1 MARIPSIQRRV
12 SLPTTTGI
20 PVAPIVPINDK
31 KGEGLEQAGKVIE
44 QIGVNQLRAKSD
56 AMVTQSF
63 VNATLK
69 IDELKSSIDTNK
81 TLSWEQNDLNAVP
94 PTADPLDVKARLNQ
108 IYETAAEGLSVDG
121 VEKFT
126 KDFSML
132 SAKGEIE
139 IRREQVAR
147 DNAQLEAH
155 TIAVLDTLSKGAL
168 ADGTEAV
175 WVASLQKGI
184 DSIDSLE
191 VNRQIGPKKAE
202 KLRQKF
208 KTSMDKIKNDNLAVD
223 VVNAVAKGIRNV
235 DLDEEEQD
243 AQDRLNLV
251 DSRIEIAVK
260 NGAISRQAGA
270 KIRLDFLSRVD
281 DAMAH
286 QQVEEDAAKFLIRE
300 KDSGYLPNLN
310 SKQRS
315 IYAKRARSILEAK
328 DRKFKT
334 ENNAKQRVFLKNAQT
349 VIDAISTGAN
359 IAPEIRNLVSPQ
371 SIDANIQ
378 DPAIRERLKLLV
390 TDAQEFAPIL
400 LSIAG
405 KSPDEIAVIEQKLIG
420 DVEGV
425 RSTVA
430 EASLAEQDTRQLATF
445 QRAKVADAN
454 SRKNDPVQYLINN
467 NEAVS
472 EAFQTYTRSL
482 IQTPNDSDVHSITYA
497 TFESTRDE
505 AYAAMKFPLS
515 MRPRLPETFIKEQ
528 VAFARKKGPEEV
540 ASMFSAMSSVMGND
554 FNSILSEMTKAGLPK
569 TLGFLTVVN
578 DPLSQQTIAN
588 IAKLDGGVA
597 EFKKNISTEIK
608 TDVTA
613 GISNEL
619 QELRDVA
626 GINNIGMYNTIFGA
640 TELLALSF
648 IKDDNVVTAIDS
660 ALKIVVNDNYQI
672 LNLAKLKGVVPKDSV
687 ANPQMTQF
695 GLMKWLQDNEN
706 LDTINFES
714 VAPGAN
720 VETARQ
726 GLKESAQWTLTP
738 DGNAAELRSFS
749 GTPVEDKNGN
759 PLIVPLANL
768 QQTITGERGPGVRGG
783 AIMFERLSQNS
794 VD

>member
-1 MARIPSIQRRV
+1 MARIPTIQRRA
-12 SLPTTTGI
+12 SLPTTTG
-20 PVAPIVPINDK
+20 VSAAPAVQIKDTT
-31 KGEGLEQAGKVIE
+31 GENLQKTGEVIQ
-44 QIGVNQLRAKSD
+44 QIGLNQLRAKSD
-56 AMVTQSF
+56 AMVTQSY

-108 IYETAAEGLSVDG
+108 IYETASEGLSVAG
-121 VEKFT
+121 VEKFN

-147 DNAQLEAH
+147 DNAQLRAH
-155 TIAVLDTLSKGAL
+155 NLAILDTLATGATK
-168 ADGTEAV
+168 DGTEAV
-175 WVASLQKGI
+175 WVASLKKGI

-202 KLRQKF
+202 TLRQKWRT
-208 KTSMDKIKNDNLAVD
+208 KMNAVKGDRLAVD
-223 VVNAVAKGIRNV
+223 VTNVFAEGIKNV
-235 DLDEEEQD
+235 DIDEED
-243 AQDRLNLV
+243 NAAQERLNKLDLV
-251 DSRIEIAVK
+251 IKKAAEFGTMTRET
-260 NGAISRQAGA
+260 GA
-270 KIRLDFLSRVD
+270 KTRLNFLQRVD

-286 QQVEEDAAKFLIRE
+286 QQVEKDAAEFLKLE
-300 KDSGYLPNLN
+300 KNSGYLPNLD

-315 IYAKRARSILEAK
+315 IYAKRAQAILDAK

-334 ENNAKQRVFLKNAQT
+334 ENNAKERTFIVQTKNIT
-349 VIDAISTGAN
+349 EAISAN
-359 IAPEIRNLVSPQ
+359 ANLTPEIRNLVSPE
-371 SIDANIQ
+371 SIDANVQ
-378 DPAIRERLKLLV
+378 DPKMREQLKLLV
-390 TDAQEFAPIL
+390 KDAQDFAGETQ
-400 LSIAG
+400 SIAG
-405 KSPDEIAVIEQKLIG
+405 KSPAEIAVIEQKLID
-420 DVEGV
+420 DVEGE
-425 RSTVA
+425 RGTVE
-430 EASLAEQDTRQLATF
+430 EASLAEQDVRQLALF
-445 QRAKVADAN
+445 RNAKVADYN
-454 SRKNDPVQYLINN
+454 LRKKDPVQYVINN

-472 EAFQTYTRSL
+472 EAFQAYARSL
-482 IQTPNDSDVHSITYA
+482 IQSPNDPDILAITYA
-497 TFESTRDE
+497 EFQSARDV
-505 AYAAMKFPLS
+505 AYADMNFSLS
-515 MRPRLPETFIKEQ
+515 MRPRLPETFVKEQ
-528 VAFARKKGPEEV
+528 VAFARQKKPEEV
-540 ASMFSAMSSVMGND
+540 ARMFSDMSNVMGND
-554 FNSILSEMTKAGLPK
+554 FNSMLLEMTKAGLPK
-569 TLGFLTVVN
+569 TLGLLTVVN

-608 TDVTA
+608 TNVTA
-613 GISNEL
+613 GIHAEL

-660 ALKIVVNDNYQI
+660 ALEIVVKDNYQI

-687 ANPQMTQF
+687 ATPDMTQF
-695 GLMKWLQDNEN
+695 GLMKWLQNDAN
-706 LDTINFES
+706 LNTINLQS

-726 GLKESAQWTLTP
+726 ALKESAQWTLTP

-749 GTPVEDKNGN
+749 GTPVEDINGD

-768 QQTITGERGPGVRGG
+768 QQTITGEQGSGARGG
-783 AIMFERLSQNS
+783 AIMFERLRQNS
-794 VD
+794 VN